1 MKEIFDFILDNI
13 VVTWFGAIFLI
24 VFGII
29 RVRKTIKDM
38 TWDSDWLSYSV
49 FGNGIFFSIGCVIF
63 GIIIFYQKIT
73 GQ

>member
-1 MKEIFDFILDNI
+1 MKEIFDFILENI
-13 VVTWFGAIFLI
+13 VLTWFGAIFLI

-49 FGNGIFFSIGCVIF
+49 FGNGIIFSIGCVIF